1 MSTRHMF
8 GHWYVDIRFG
18 GERIRKRSPV
28 DNKRGAEEYERQL
41 RTQLLHAPHT
51 RKEVLATE
59 NRPLP
64 GSLGTMSAPAAEQA
78 MPTFDE
84 WFNGRFW
91 NEWVISR
98 KNKPSEVE
106 SKESIYRCHL
116 KAVFGHRRLDAIR
129 TADVAA
135 FKATLVKQELSEKRI
150 NNILAVLSKPL
161 RYAVDAEII
170 GRAPKVGIFKVER
183 PEIAAWELEEYARIL
198 RAAKE
203 SSPTWYAAMCLAG
216 EAGLRVGEIKA
227 LRWRGDVDLRGGTL
241 TIRRQVRQGIE
252 GTPKGR
258 TRRTVPMTGTLRS
271 ALQAIKGSPHE
282 LVICLPDGT
291 APTDNAVRWASD
303 AIYDRVGL
311 PCRGWH
317 ILRHSF
323 GTHAALFGVNPWRLM
338 VWMGHKR
345 IDETMRYVHVAEAH
359 RRPVPPEVLEIGQRH
374 LDPEE
379 RVLAMLAARGQ
390 YMGSGFSEE
399 VKAQ

>member
-1 MSTRHMF
+1 MF
-8 GHWYVDIRFG
+8 GHWYADFRFE
-18 GERIRKRSPV
+18 GERVRKRSPV
-28 DNKRGAEEYERQL
+28 DTKRGAEEYERQL
-41 RTQLLHAPHT
+41 RAQLLRAPEA
-51 RKEVLATE
+51 RKEVLSSKDKSV
-59 NRPLP
+59 P
-64 GSLGTMSAPAAEQA
+64 GSPAASPPGSEQVV
-78 MPTFDE
+78 PTFDE

-91 NEWVISR
+91 KEWVVSR

-106 SKESIYRCHL
+106 AKKSIYRLYL
-116 KAVFGHRRLDAIR
+116 KPAFGARRLDEIR

-135 FKATLVKQELSEKRI
+135 FRANLVEQDLSEKRI
-150 NNILAVLSKPL
+150 NNILTVLSKPL
-161 RYAVDAEII
+161 RYAVDAEVIW
-170 GRAPKVGIFKVER
+170 RAPKVGIFKVER

-198 RAAKE
+198 QAAQE
-203 SSPTWYAAMCLAG
+203 YSPTWYAAVCLAG

-227 LRWRGDVDLRGGTL
+227 LKWSEDVDLRGGTI
-241 TIRRQVRQGIE
+241 TIKRQVRQGIE

-258 TRRTVPMTGTLRS
+258 TRRTVPMTATLRAALE
-271 ALQAIKGSPHE
+271 ALQGSAHD

-291 APTDNAVRWASD
+291 APTDNQVRWAVD
-303 AIYDRVGL
+303 AICGRVSL
-311 PCRGWH
+311 PLRGWH

-359 RRPVPPEVLEIGQRH
+359 RRQVPSEILKAGRLH

-390 YMGSGFSEE
+390 YLGSGLAQEE
-399 VKAQ
+399 KSAAIIAA